1 MNYTKKPVTIQAWQ
15 LNLKDPKNIIQM
27 YELVNNVDVSTLQMV
42 AESHIQGEIRRHGGL
57 PIKTLEGKMIAS
69 DGDYII
75 RGVNGEFYPC
85 KPDIFE
91 KTYMPEIDVK
101 EYIMRLRK
109 LATSGHDK
117 EEVYKIAG
125 EILCDALKLFG
136 QEKLIKEFK
145 SIEDWYK

>member
-1 MNYTKKPVTIQAWQ
+1 M
-15 LNLKDPKNIIQM
+15 
-27 YELVNNVDVSTLQMV
+27 
-42 AESHIQGEIRRHGGL
+42 EI
-57 PIKTLEGKMIAS
+57 PENDWVIC
-69 DGDYII
+69 
-75 RGVNGEFYPC
+75 GVNGEFYPC

-101 EYIMRLRK
+101 EYIVRLRK

-145 SIEDWYK
+145 SIEDWYE

>member
-15 LNLKDPKNIIQM
+15 FTKENYTKGVPHIFRSKN
-27 YELVNNVDVSTLQMV
+27 VSYWSQYGGKV
-42 AESHIQGEIRRHGGL
+42 IGGE
-57 PIKTLEGKMIAS
+57 IKTLEGVMEIS
-69 DGDYII
+69 ENDWVIC
-75 RGVNGEFYPC
+75 GVNGEFYPC

-101 EYIMRLRK
+101 EYIVRLRK

-145 SIEDWYK
+145 SIEDWCE

>member
-15 LNLKDPKNIIQM
+15 FTKENYTKGVPHIFRSKN
-27 YELVNNVDVSTLQMV
+27 VSYWSQYGGKV
-42 AESHIQGEIRRHGGL
+42 IGGE
-57 PIKTLEGKMIAS
+57 IKTLEGVMEIS
-69 DGDYII
+69 ENDWVIC
-75 RGVNGEFYPC
+75 GVNGEFYPC

-117 EEVYKIAG
+117 EEVYKISG

-145 SIEDWYK
+145 SIEDWYE

>member
-1 MNYTKKPVTIQAWQ
+1 
-15 LNLKDPKNIIQM
+15 
-27 YELVNNVDVSTLQMV
+27 
-42 AESHIQGEIRRHGGL
+42 
-57 PIKTLEGKMIAS
+57 MIAS

-117 EEVYKIAG
+117 EEVYKIAS

-145 SIEDWYK
+145 SIEDWYE

>member
-15 LNLKDPKNIIQM
+15 FTKENYTKGVPHIFRSKN
-27 YELVNNVDVSTLQMV
+27 VSYWSQYGGKV
-42 AESHIQGEIRRHGGL
+42 IGGE
-57 PIKTLEGKMIAS
+57 IKTLEGVMEIS
-69 DGDYII
+69 ENDWVIC
-75 RGVNGEFYPC
+75 GVNGEFYPC

-101 EYIMRLRK
+101 EYIVRLRK

-145 SIEDWYK
+145 SIEDWYE

>member
-15 LNLKDPKNIIQM
+15 FTKENYTKGVPHIFRSKN
-27 YELVNNVDVSTLQMV
+27 VSYWSQYGGKV
-42 AESHIQGEIRRHGGL
+42 IGGE
-57 PIKTLEGKMIAS
+57 IKTLEGVMEIS
-69 DGDYII
+69 ENDWVIC
-75 RGVNGEFYPC
+75 GVNGEFYPC

-145 SIEDWYK
+145 SIEDWYE

>member
-15 LNLKDPKNIIQM
+15 FTKENYTKGVPHIFRSKN
-27 YELVNNVDVSTLQMV
+27 VSYWSQYG
-42 AESHIQGEIRRHGGL
+42 GEVIGGE
-57 PIKTLEGKMIAS
+57 IKTLEGVMEIS
-69 DGDYII
+69 ENDWVIC
-75 RGVNGEFYPC
+75 GVNGEFYPC

-101 EYIMRLRK
+101 EYIVRLRK

-145 SIEDWYK
+145 SIEDWYE

>member
-69 DGDYII
+69 DGYYII

-91 KTYMPEIDVK
+91 KTYMPDPNIEDYINRIRDLANNRDV
-101 EYIMRLRK
+101 EGTHIE
-109 LATSGHDK
+109 ADK
-117 EEVYKIAG
+117 
-125 EILCDALKLFG
+125 ILCEVLKILG
-136 QEKLIKEFK
+136 QGELVEEFEKLEK
-145 SIEDWYK
+145 WYA

>member
-15 LNLKDPKNIIQM
+15 FTKENYTKGVPHIFRSKNVSYWSQYGGKDIG
-27 YELVNNVDVSTLQMV
+27 
-42 AESHIQGEIRRHGGL
+42 GE
-57 PIKTLEGKMIAS
+57 IKTLEGVMEIS
-69 DGDYII
+69 ENDWVIC
-75 RGVNGEFYPC
+75 GVNGEFYPC

-101 EYIMRLRK
+101 EYIVRLRK

-145 SIEDWYK
+145 SIEDWYE

>member
-1 MNYTKKPVTIQAWQ
+1 MNYTKRPVTIQAWQ
-15 LNLKDPKNIIQM
+15 FTKENYTKGVPHIFRSKN
-27 YELVNNVDVSTLQMV
+27 VSYWSQYG
-42 AESHIQGEIRRHGGL
+42 GEVIGGE
-57 PIKTLEGKMIAS
+57 IKTLEGVMEIS
-69 DGDYII
+69 ENDWVIC
-75 RGVNGEFYPC
+75 GVNGEFYPC

-109 LATSGHDK
+109 LATSGHNK

-125 EILCDALKLFG
+125 EILCDELKLFG

-145 SIEDWYK
+145 SIEEWYK

>member
-15 LNLKDPKNIIQM
+15 FTKENYTKGVPHIFRSKN
-27 YELVNNVDVSTLQMV
+27 VSYWSQYGGKV
-42 AESHIQGEIRRHGGL
+42 IGGE
-57 PIKTLEGKMIAS
+57 IKTLEGVMEIS
-69 DGDYII
+69 ENDWVIC
-75 RGVNGEFYPC
+75 GVNGEFYPC

-101 EYIMRLRK
+101 EYIVRLRK

-136 QEKLIKEFK
+136 QEKLIKE
-145 SIEDWYK
+145 

>member
-1 MNYTKKPVTIQAWQ
+1 MNYTKRLVTIQAWQ
-15 LNLKDPKNIIQM
+15 FTKENYTKGVPHIFRSKN
-27 YELVNNVDVSTLQMV
+27 VSYWSQYG
-42 AESHIQGEIRRHGGL
+42 GEVIGGE
-57 PIKTLEGKMIAS
+57 IKTLEGVMEIS
-69 DGDYII
+69 ENDWVIC
-75 RGVNGEFYPC
+75 GVNGEFYPC

-101 EYIMRLRK
+101 EYIVRLRK

-125 EILCDALKLFG
+125 EILCDALKLFE

-145 SIEDWYK
+145 SIEDWYE

>member
-15 LNLKDPKNIIQM
+15 FTKENYTKGVPHIFRSKN
-27 YELVNNVDVSTLQMV
+27 VSYWSQYG
-42 AESHIQGEIRRHGGL
+42 GEVIGGE
-57 PIKTLEGKMIAS
+57 IKTLEGVMEIPEN
-69 DGDYII
+69 DWVIC
-75 RGVNGEFYPC
+75 GVNGEFYPC

-101 EYIMRLRK
+101 EYIVRLRK

-145 SIEDWYK
+145 SIEDWYE